1 MDWREAGVLRRVLLR
16 ALNGNQAL
24 ILLRASKSLNRSLT
38 SLLRDISAD
47 HGVPL
52 STLKL
57 NAKILRELGLLDY
70 DRGQRPVRLTSA
82 GRKVVEIL
90 SHEGDPLTGHVYSLA
105 SRLGP
110 GHLHS
115 SLTCLQILKA
125 VFSIKRDSDVVV
137 LSKGHAAPAL
147 YSILLER
154 GCVSEEDL
162 RGAGEPDSRL
172 QAHPEAGLPEVLVS
186 TGSLGQG
193 LSIANGVAIAARI
206 DGLDRRVFVVLG
218 DGELD
223 EGQVW
228 EAAATASAHGL
239 SSVVAV
245 VDRNGTQ
252 LSGSTEEVKPKEPL
266 RARWAAF
273 GWEVVETSGPVRSAL
288 EEAVRRAESSGRP
301 AVVIVHTGGE
311 SGAGAS

>member
-1 MDWREAGVLRRVLLR
+1 MDWREAGILRRVLLR
-16 ALNGNQAL
+16 ALNENQVL
-24 ILLRASKSLNRSLT
+24 ILLRASESLERSLT
-38 SLLRDISAD
+38 SLLRDISAE
-47 HGVPL
+47 HRVPL

-90 SHEGDPLTGHVYSLA
+90 SPRGNLLTRRVSALA

-115 SLTCLQILKA
+115 SLTCLQILEA
-125 VFSIKRDSDVVV
+125 VFSLKRDSDVVV

-154 GCVSEEDL
+154 GRISDADL
-162 RGAGEPDSRL
+162 REVGEPHSRL

-193 LSIANGVAIAARI
+193 LSIANGVAMAARI

-228 EAAATASAHGL
+228 EAAATASAHRL
-239 SSVVAV
+239 SSVIAV

-266 RARWAAF
+266 GARWAAF
-273 GWEVVETSGPVRSAL
+273 GWEVVETSGSVRLAL
-288 EEAVRRAESSGRP
+288 EEAMKRAESSRKP
-301 AVVIVHTGGE
+301 AVVIAHTGGA
-311 SGAGAS
+311 SSAGAS